1 MKKVTEAIV
10 RKDAS
15 VHKIQ
20 FDKEWFYNV
29 EDLEDYLNED
39 LTGIEAVNL
48 PMEIFG
54 EVMTVKAATWEDV
67 ERFLQKEPLENFR
80 GSVFKN
86 KPAEEKKPASKSRK
100 K

>member
-15 VHKIQ
+15 VHKTQ

-86 KPAEEKKPASKSRK
+86 KPGEEKKPASKSRK

>member
-20 FDKEWFYNV
+20 FDKEWFYSV
-29 EDLEDYLNED
+29 EDLEDYLNEN
-39 LTGIEAVNL
+39 LSGIESVNL

-67 ERFLQKEPLENFR
+67 ERFLQKELLEEFK

-86 KPAEEKKPASKSRK
+86 KPAAVKKIVGKEKKK
-100 K
+100 

>member
-10 RKDAS
+10 RKDAA
-15 VHKIQ
+15 VHKMQ

-39 LTGIEAVNL
+39 LTGIESVNL

-86 KPAEEKKPASKSRK
+86 KPAEIKKPTPKSRK